1 MKFVKLSLVAALAA
15 GSFSALNAKP
25 LEEAIKNV
33 DVSGFARYRYDS
45 GTWKDKSLPLNAGAN
60 GVNTIQN
67 HRFRAAVGTTIDVG
81 DGFKVVGQL
90 MYNNDSNFGYA
101 YGTNAQGTNTKS
113 SPVLKLAYLQ
123 YANADFGYSAKLGR
137 QQLNTIWTED
147 LTGMAAEAFYSPV
160 DGFTLA
166 AFAVDSIEG
175 AKETG
180 GTGADAWTGWQ
191 VGDTDATNFQAYLG
205 KNAIASGLTQ
215 RLYKYNL
222 YGAAAIVSSP
232 MADLQLW
239 GAYWQDTANLWA
251 AQVKF
256 KLPVAEGL
264 NYNLRGT
271 YLGNTVDDD
280 LKAVGAKNGALYD
293 LRGSLEPTEGEGFDA
308 KLGGIMFGK
317 KDGFTVNTL
326 EGMSGAKLLAGKEI
340 FYQKGSW
347 LALAYGQNTYGY
359 VGAGYT
365 FNGVRLG
372 VEGVYGG
379 TKSEVQNAIFGTGT
393 KMELVGELG
402 WKVNKNLD
410 FSVWYSNLTTKAKH
424 QTKDDDKS
432 VKDSVRFQA
441 YYKF

>member
-1 MKFVKLSLVAALAA
+1 MS
-15 GSFSALNAKP
+15 
-25 LEEAIKNV
+25 
-33 DVSGFARYRYDS
+33 
-45 GTWKDKSLPLNAGAN
+45 
-60 GVNTIQN
+60 TIQV
-67 HRFRAAVGTTIDVG
+67 R
-81 DGFKVVGQL
+81 
-90 MYNNDSNFGYA
+90 
-101 YGTNAQGTNTKS
+101 
-113 SPVLKLAYLQ
+113 
-123 YANADFGYSAKLGR
+123 
-137 QQLNTIWTED
+137 
-147 LTGMAAEAFYSPV
+147 
-160 DGFTLA
+160 
-166 AFAVDSIEG
+166 
-175 AKETG
+175 
-180 GTGADAWTGWQ
+180 
-191 VGDTDATNFQAYLG
+191 
-205 KNAIASGLTQ
+205 
-215 RLYKYNL
+215 
-222 YGAAAIVSSP
+222 
-232 MADLQLW
+232 
-239 GAYWQDTANLWA
+239 
-251 AQVKF
+251 
-256 KLPVAEGL
+256 
-264 NYNLRGT
+264 
-271 YLGNTVDDD
+271 VDDD